1 MSKSSV
7 FTRNSMSPM
16 AKLSKNL
23 LISSIFISTYA
34 TAQSIPATQPTLTL
48 ENGDKVEFFIEGRSV
63 TAFAAPG
70 MPSKLTLSN
79 AMAQSLY
86 GKEANKFAS
95 GFERVMAA
103 LAQDEFDNS
112 PPRHIQT
119 TIGPVKIKGQQ
130 RVTEIEAG
138 GRVETQLVQWH
149 QSDMYS
155 FGDALAGP
163 YAIPVPVIRFV
174 LRPAQAGETT
184 FTVPLALD
192 AKRWLASSPKLIG
205 KKKVYF
211 AFAPQFERTLAS
223 AGAGAAIAQIYGGE
237 FAGDPVP
244 VIVTHNIARPARPVQ
259 LKTPIMLGSISLS
272 KLLVRSRDYGDTNA
286 IKEAKSADAGE
297 EDEILVQAK
306 RKGTSPEY
314 FVYIGNDILK
324 NCSSITY
331 DKLGET
337 ATLSCML
344 VK

>member
-1 MSKSSV
+1 MSESNV
-7 FTRNSMSPM
+7 CTRNSMLPRITI
-16 AKLSKNL
+16 SKYL

-34 TAQSIPATQPTLTL
+34 TAQDIPAVQPTLTISD
-48 ENGDKVEFFIEGRSV
+48 GDKVEFFIEGRSV

-70 MPSKLTLSN
+70 MPSNLTLSN
-79 AMAQSLY
+79 ATAQSLY

-95 GFERVMAA
+95 GFERAIA
-103 LAQDEFDNS
+103 ELARSEFDNS

-119 TIGPVKIKGQQ
+119 SIGPVKIKGQQ
-130 RVTEIEAG
+130 RLTEIEAG
-138 GRVETQLVQWH
+138 GRVNTQLVQWY

-174 LRPAQAGETT
+174 LRPAQAGETL
-184 FTVPLALD
+184 FNVPLSLD
-192 AKRWLASSPKLIG
+192 AKRWLASSPKLVG

-237 FAGDPVP
+237 FTGDPVP
-244 VIVTHNIARPARPVQ
+244 VQVTHNVSRPARPVQ

-272 KLLVRSRDYGDTNA
+272 KLLVRSRDYGNTNA
-286 IKEAKSADAGE
+286 IKEAKSPE
-297 EDEILVQAK
+297 ESEDEILVQAK
-306 RKGTSPEY
+306 RKGTNPEY

-331 DKLGET
+331 DKPGEI
-337 ATLSCML
+337 ATLSCVL
-344 VK
+344 AK

>member
-1 MSKSSV
+1 MSKPSV
-7 FTRNSMSPM
+7 DVHSQTSHMIIR
-16 AKLSKNL
+16 SKNL
-23 LISSIFISTYA
+23 LLLSIFVSTCVA
-34 TAQSIPATQPTLTL
+34 AQNLPVAQPTLTL
-48 ENGDKVEFFIEGRSV
+48 SNGDKVEFFIEGRSV
-63 TAFAAPG
+63 TAFVAPG

-79 AMAQSLY
+79 ATAQTLY

-95 GFERVMAA
+95 GFERAIA
-103 LAQDEFDNS
+103 ELARSEFDNT

-119 TIGPVKIKGQQ
+119 TVGPVKIKGQQ
-130 RVTEIEAG
+130 RLAEIEAG
-138 GRVETQLVQWH
+138 GRVETQLVQWY
-149 QSDMYS
+149 QRDMYS

-223 AGAGAAIAQIYGGE
+223 AGAGAAIAQIHGGE
-237 FAGDPVP
+237 FTGDPVP
-244 VIVTHNIARPARPVQ
+244 VQVTYNVSRPARPVQ

-272 KLLVRSRDYGDTNA
+272 KLLVRSRDYGNTNA

-297 EDEILVQAK
+297 EDEILVRAK
-306 RKGTSPEY
+306 RKGTNPEY

-331 DKLGET
+331 DKPGET
-337 ATLSCML
+337 ATLSCVL
-344 VK
+344 AK